1 MVDNM
6 SQQKTLGKVSAKLI
20 AGLYDQNKPIFTPR
34 DAAKIISKE
43 YNQVTDLLSE
53 LARRRVLQ
61 RLKSGKYQIIPQQMG
76 SSAEYI
82 GNWFVAAR
90 EVVNSPLYYVG
101 FYSAMNFWGMLT
113 QPLFKIYVVTTKRQ
127 IVPREMKDRLTFVL
141 MKKKFIWGVR
151 EEWVTQSER
160 VRISDLEKTIL
171 DALAHP
177 EYCGGI
183 TEIAK
188 GIWIAREKI
197 NFEKMQ
203 RYVAKYE
210 KNVVA
215 KRLGYVLDLF
225 GIERPELLRILCS
238 YVKDRYDVFD
248 PGLTIKRVN
257 KNKWRLIDNVGQKQ
271 ILDIVRH

>member
-1 MVDNM
+1 MD
-6 SQQKTLGKVSAKLI
+6 QQKTLGKVSAKLI
-20 AGLYDQNKPIFTPR
+20 AGLYDQNKPIFTLR
-34 DAAKIISKE
+34 DAAKIINKE
-43 YNQVTDLLSE
+43 YSQVTDLLSE
-53 LARRRVLQ
+53 MARRGVLK
-61 RLKSGKYQIIPQQMG
+61 RLKSGKYLIIPQQMG

-90 EVVNSPLYYVG
+90 EVANSPLYYVA
-101 FYSAMNFWGMLT
+101 FYSAMNFWGILT
-113 QPLFKIYVVTTKRQ
+113 QPLLKIYVVTPKRQ
-127 IVPREMKDRLTFVL
+127 IVPRELKDKLTLVL
-141 MKKKFIWGVR
+141 LKKKFIWGVR

-197 NFEKMQ
+197 NYEKMQ
-203 RYVAKYE
+203 RYVVKYE
-210 KNVVA
+210 KNIVA
-215 KRLGYVLDLF
+215 KRLGYLLDLF
-225 GIERPELLRILCS
+225 GIEQPELLRILCS
-238 YVKDRYDVFD
+238 YVKDRYDVLD
-248 PGLTIKRVN
+248 PTLKMKRVD
-257 KNKWRLIDNVGQKQ
+257 KNRWRLTDNVGQKQ